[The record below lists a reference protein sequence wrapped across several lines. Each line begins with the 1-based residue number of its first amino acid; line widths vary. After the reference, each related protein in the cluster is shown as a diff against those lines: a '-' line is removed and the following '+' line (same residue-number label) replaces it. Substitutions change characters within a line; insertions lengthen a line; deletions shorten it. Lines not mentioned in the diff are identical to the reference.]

1 MKKIYLDN
9 NYIIIEVDGLI
20 SALPIR
26 RTLYSHV
33 ENTDARTPAYLVY
46 DSNIYNI
53 EILVSEVV
61 AGDWTD
67 ESLVAWTDATLLTFL
82 RTNTGL

>member
-9 NYIIIEVDGLI
+9 NYIIIEVDRLI

-26 RTLYSHV
+26 KTLYSHV
-33 ENTDARTPAYLVY
+33 ENLELRTPAYLVY
-46 DSNIYNI
+46 DSTIYSI
-53 EILVSEVV
+53 EILISEVV

-67 ESLVAWTDATLLTFL
+67 ENLVAWTDATLLTFL

>member
-26 RTLYSHV
+26 KTLYSHI
-33 ENTDARTPAYLVY
+33 EDSDARSPAYLVY
-46 DSNIYNI
+46 DSTIYSI
-53 EILVSEVV
+53 EILISEVV

-67 ESLVAWTDATLLTFL
+67 ENLVAWSDAALLTFL